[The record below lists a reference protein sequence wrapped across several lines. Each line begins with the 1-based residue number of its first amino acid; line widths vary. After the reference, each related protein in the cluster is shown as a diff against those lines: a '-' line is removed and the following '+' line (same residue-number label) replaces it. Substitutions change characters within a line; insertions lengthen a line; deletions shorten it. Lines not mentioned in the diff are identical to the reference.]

1 MRVGKFDEPLVR
13 LLPGMLDME
22 EDPDMTLFKVTLWDL
37 NLRNGG
43 DPNEGLWMIIHLKRK
58 VLSEMMTTFLPSL
71 LLLMITFATTFFKPF
86 FFEAA
91 LTVNLTNMLVMTT
104 IFISVMEKLPLT
116 SYPKMIDI
124 WLIICQLVPFS
135 EVIPPF
141 LMDHFVQLKVILMTA
156 MENIRDS
163 TEENYTGEGWI
174 EDCSKCKISYK
185 HTRPIISVPNIR
197 VHFRRCKILGHGK
210 QHLALPI

>member
-1 MRVGKFDEPLVR
+1 MFQLCSIKMRVGKFDEPLVR

-37 NLRNGG
+37 NFRNYG
-43 DPNEGLWMIIHLKRK
+43 DPNEGLWMIVHLKRK

-116 SYPKMIDI
+116 SYPKMIDV

-135 EVIPPF
+135 EVVLPSS
-141 LMDHFVQLKVILMTA
+141 VVIV
-156 MENIRDS
+156 
-163 TEENYTGEGWI
+163 Y
-174 EDCSKCKISYK
+174 
-185 HTRPIISVPNIR
+185 
-197 VHFRRCKILGHGK
+197 F
-210 QHLALPI
+210 